1 MLSNDTA
8 VKALDAVH
16 PSRPFIDERLLQAL
30 RIQIAILNVRMRP
43 HDRIELEF
51 LFRMVE
57 ELLRE
62 LVREADAASKRG

>member
-1 MLSNDTA
+1 VLSNDS
-8 VKALDAVH
+8 VGKALDAVH

-51 LFRMVE
+51 LFRTVE

-62 LVREADAASKRG
+62 LVREAEAVSSRG

>member
-1 MLSNDTA
+1 
-8 VKALDAVH
+8 
-16 PSRPFIDERLLQAL
+16 
-30 RIQIAILNVRMRP
+30 MRP

-62 LVREADAASKRG
+62 LVREADAASRRG

>member
-1 MLSNDTA
+1 VLSNDTA
-8 VKALDAVH
+8 VKAIDVY
-16 PSRPFIDERLLQAL
+16 PSLPCIDERLLQAL

-51 LFRMVE
+51 LFKMVE

-62 LVREADAASKRG
+62 LVRQAGAASRRG